1 MIPTTIMMLLLLI
14 GGLLLSDV
22 AILVKSFPTS
32 PLSRMKPQQ
41 SSSATPLAPLSPS
54 SSQLAMRPMSVVLGK
69 QQQQQ
74 QVPKLGKNGLYVI
87 TNEEEYRTLLDHNA
101 DKLIVLKVF
110 APWCK
115 TCKALAPKFQALA
128 RGLSGCGTTA
138 TNGADV
144 ALPII
149 WAELPHSKR
158 NKDFV
163 KSVIGV
169 SALPSVQLYAGNGI
183 KVDTFPCGPSKVS
196 TILKPKL
203 SQLILE
209 HVDIPTKQLKVLV
222 IKGKQ
227 GEELSNNKKDTS
239 RLLRPQLHRQHPLRF
254 WTSIYKMIR
263 SKLRTIFI
271 VYHYRGRDD
280 TISSATSF

>member
-1 MIPTTIMMLLLLI
+1 MMMLLPLI
-14 GGLLLSDV
+14 GGLLLQNA

-41 SSSATPLAPLSPS
+41 LSPATSLAPLQPS
-54 SSQLAMRPMSVVLGK
+54 SSQLAMRSMSVVLGK
-69 QQQQQ
+69 QEHQNI
-74 QVPKLGKNGLYVI
+74 PKLGKNGLYLI
-87 TNEEEYRTLLDHNA
+87 TNEEEYRTLLNHNA

-128 RGLSGCGTTA
+128 RGLSGCGTTT

-163 KSVIGV
+163 KTVIGV
-169 SALPSVQLYAGNGI
+169 SALPSVQLYAGNGM

-209 HVDIPTKQLKVLV
+209 HVDIPTKQLKV
-222 IKGKQ
+222 IITKNKQ
-227 GEELSNNKKDTS
+227 GEEVSVNNKDTT
-239 RLLRPQLHRQHPLRF
+239 RLLRRQHHFQHPLRF

-271 VYHYRGRDD
+271 VYQYRGRDD
-280 TISSATSF
+280 TITSF

>member
-1 MIPTTIMMLLLLI
+1 MTMISRTMMMLLPFI
-14 GGLLLSDV
+14 GGLMLQDV
-22 AILVKSFPTS
+22 AILVTSFPTS

-41 SSSATPLAPLSPS
+41 SSSSSTTPLAPLRPS
-54 SSQLAMRPMSVVLGK
+54 SSQLAMRSMSVVLGK
-69 QQQQQ
+69 QEQQQI
-74 QVPKLGKNGLYVI
+74 PKLGKNGLYLI
-87 TNEEEYRTLLDHNA
+87 TNEEEYRTLLNHNA

-115 TCKALAPKFQALA
+115 TCKALEPKFQALA
-128 RGLSGCGTTA
+128 RGLSA

-169 SALPSVQLYAGNGI
+169 SALPSVQLYAGNGM

-209 HVDIPTKQLKVLV
+209 HVDMPTKQLKVIV
-222 IKGKQ
+222 TKNKQ
-227 GEELSNNKKDTS
+227 GENISVNNKDTT
-239 RLLRPQLHRQHPLRF
+239 RLHHFQHPLRF
-254 WTSIYKMIR
+254 WASIYNMIR
-263 SKLRTIFI
+263 LKLRTIFI
-271 VYHYRGRDD
+271 VYQYRRKDD
-280 TISSATSF
+280 AITSF

>member
-1 MIPTTIMMLLLLI
+1 MTMISRTMMMLLPFI
-14 GGLLLSDV
+14 GGLMLQDV
-22 AILVKSFPTS
+22 AILVTSFPTS
-32 PLSRMKPQQ
+32 HLSRMKPQQ
-41 SSSATPLAPLSPS
+41 SSSSSATPLAPLRPP
-54 SSQLAMRPMSVVLGK
+54 SSQLAMRSLSVVLGK
-69 QQQQQ
+69 QEQQKI
-74 QVPKLGKNGLYVI
+74 PKLGKNGLYLI
-87 TNEEEYRTLLDHNA
+87 TNEEEYRTLLNHNA

-115 TCKALAPKFQALA
+115 TCKALEPKFQALA
-128 RGLSGCGTTA
+128 RGLSGA

-169 SALPSVQLYAGNGI
+169 SALPSVQLYAGNGM

-209 HVDIPTKQLKVLV
+209 HVDMPTKQLKVIV
-222 IKGKQ
+222 TKNKQ
-227 GEELSNNKKDTS
+227 GENISVNNKDTT
-239 RLLRPQLHRQHPLRF
+239 RLHHFQHPIRF
-254 WTSIYKMIR
+254 WTSIYNMIR
-263 SKLRTIFI
+263 LKLRTIFI
-271 VYHYRGRDD
+271 VYQYRRRDD
-280 TISSATSF
+280 AITSF